1 MSTSAPSAAQPYLL
15 SVASTRRHLL
25 LCALI
30 ATRVWIECGL
40 RPLSPSRA
48 QVGVKMTDFP
58 DWFSAY
64 AKPNFE
70 RFLLPLH
77 KQDYLHFLQLGAYT
91 GDASL
96 WMLDFVLTGEGSRL
110 TDVDTWAGS
119 DEEVHKS
126 LNFENV
132 YNTYLY
138 KIAEYEDKVS
148 IKRMASTEYLI
159 NNRSK
164 VFDFVYVDADHTAAS
179 AFLDAELSWELL
191 RSGGILAFDDYEWGA
206 HLPPSKSPKLGI
218 NLFIERHQGE
228 FFALEVGLQYWIQK
242 L

>member
-1 MSTSAPSAAQPYLL
+1 MTTSVPSAAQPYLL

-25 LCALI
+25 LCALT
-30 ATRVWIECGL
+30 ATRVWIESGL

-48 QVGVKMTDFP
+48 QVGVKMTEFP

-70 RFLLPLH
+70 KYLIPLAG
-77 KQDYLHFLQLGAYT
+77 QENLTFLQLGAYT

-96 WMLDFVLTGEGSRL
+96 WMLDNIDSLVLI
-110 TDVDTWAGS
+110 DVDTWQGS

-126 LNFENV
+126 IDFFDVERAYDEKIKGRTIKQKMTSFQYLLNAYFF
-132 YNTYLY
+132 
-138 KIAEYEDKVS
+138 
-148 IKRMASTEYLI
+148 
-159 NNRSK
+159 
-164 VFDFVYVDADHTAAS
+164 FDFVYVDADHTAAS
-179 AFLDAELSWELL
+179 ALLDAELSWRLL
-191 RSGGILAFDDYEWGA
+191 KSGGIMAFDDYEWGA

-228 FFALEVGLQYWIQK
+228 FITLEVGLQYWIQK

>member
-1 MSTSAPSAAQPYLL
+1 
-15 SVASTRRHLL
+15 
-25 LCALI
+25 
-30 ATRVWIECGL
+30 
-40 RPLSPSRA
+40 
-48 QVGVKMTDFP
+48 MTEFP

-70 RFLLPLH
+70 KYLIPLAG
-77 KQDYLHFLQLGAYT
+77 KDYLHFLQLGAYT

-126 LNFENV
+126 LNFEDV

-138 KIAEYEDKVS
+138 KIAEYENKVS

-228 FFALEVGLQYWIQK
+228 FIALEVGLQYWIQK

>member
-1 MSTSAPSAAQPYLL
+1 MTTSVLSAAQPYLL

-25 LCALI
+25 LCVLI
-30 ATRVWIECGL
+30 ATKVWIGCGL
-40 RPLSPSRA
+40 HPLSLSRVQA
-48 QVGVKMTDFP
+48 GARMTEFP

-70 RFLLPLH
+70 KYLIPLAS
-77 KQDYLHFLQLGAYT
+77 QDNLTFLQLGAYT

-96 WMLDFVLTGEGSRL
+96 WMLDNIDSLVLI
-110 TDVDTWAGS
+110 DVDTWQGS

-126 LNFENV
+126 IDFFDVERAYDEKIKGRTIKQKMTSFQYLLNAYFF
-132 YNTYLY
+132 
-138 KIAEYEDKVS
+138 
-148 IKRMASTEYLI
+148 
-159 NNRSK
+159 
-164 VFDFVYVDADHTAAS
+164 FDFVYVDADHTAAS
-179 AFLDAELSWELL
+179 ALLDAELSWRLL
-191 RSGGILAFDDYEWGA
+191 KSGGIMAFDDYEWGA

-228 FFALEVGLQYWIQK
+228 FITLEVGLQYWIQK